1 MKFIVLFATVASLA
15 FLMLHVF
22 TKRERKQVRKGFRQL
37 LVPLLIAAVATAA
50 AVFIGLSP
58 TMKVI

>member
-1 MKFIVLFATVASLA
+1 MKFIVLFATVASLT

-22 TKRERKQVRKGFRQL
+22 SKRERKQVRKGIRQL
-37 LVPLLIAAVATAA
+37 LVPILVAAAFTAA